1 MMPSLKSK
9 RGFALIEILI
19 AITIVGLALP
29 ALLTRIQSISNNV
42 MFMEERTTAY
52 WIAENKFQEL
62 VANQILKQGVGSLRK
77 DQDRVEYDG
86 REWFWQ
92 YELIEVELPDVLKP
106 AKMYRVEIEVGLDE
120 DKAMANLSG
129 YLSD

>member
-106 AKMYRVEIEVGLDE
+106 AKMYRVEIEVGLQE
-120 DKAMANLSG
+120 DKAMASLSG